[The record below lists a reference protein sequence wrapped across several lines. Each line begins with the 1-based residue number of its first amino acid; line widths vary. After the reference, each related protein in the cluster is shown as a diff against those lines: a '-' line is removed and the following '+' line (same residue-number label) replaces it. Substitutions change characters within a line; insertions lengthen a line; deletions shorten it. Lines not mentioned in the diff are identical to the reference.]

1 MKIED
6 AKALL
11 IDCTDL
17 ICRECNDRHRGCEKQ
32 KSYPDFASTVL
43 VALEKQ
49 IPKEPIKLTYEPL
62 IKHGWVYG
70 CPKCGSAVGQNN
82 YAVDYT
88 QEDDFCPSCGQ
99 RLKWE

>member
-17 ICRECNDRHRGCEKQ
+17 ICRECNDMHRGCEKQ

-49 IPKEPIKLTYEPL
+49 IPK
-62 IKHGWVYG
+62 
-70 CPKCGSAVGQNN
+70 
-82 YAVDYT
+82 
-88 QEDDFCPSCGQ
+88 
-99 RLKWE
+99 

>member
-49 IPKEPIKLTYEPL
+49 IPKEPVHEDGDYFCQVCGTY
-62 IKHGWVYG
+62 
-70 CPKCGSAVGQNN
+70 CGNVHEGVQK
-82 YAVDYT
+82 YCD
-88 QEDDFCPSCGQ
+88 ECGQ
-99 RLKWE
+99 RLR

>member
-49 IPKEPIKLTYEPL
+49 IPKPPKPNTRIPGIGKCQICKTELCIDDDDLHY
-62 IKHGWVYG
+62 
-70 CPKCGSAVGQNN
+70 CP
-82 YAVDYT
+82 T
-88 QEDDFCPSCGQ
+88 CGQ
-99 RLKWE
+99 RLK

>member
-49 IPKEPIKLTYEPL
+49 IPKEPAHKDGDYFCQVCGTY
-62 IKHGWVYG
+62 
-70 CPKCGSAVGQNN
+70 CGNVHEGLQK
-82 YAVDYT
+82 YCD
-88 QEDDFCPSCGQ
+88 ECGQ
-99 RLKWE
+99 RLR

>member
-49 IPKEPIKLTYEPL
+49 IPKEPEKIEYKASGKVIGRCACGKMLLRHY
-62 IKHGWVYG
+62 KG
-70 CPKCGSAVGQNN
+70 CPECLQAI
-82 YAVDYT
+82 
-88 QEDDFCPSCGQ
+88 
-99 RLKWE
+99 KWR

>member
-49 IPKEPIKLTYEPL
+49 IPKEPIRRERTLEGGAITYWH
-62 IKHGWVYG
+62 I
-70 CPKCGSAVGQNN
+70 
-82 YAVDYT
+82 
-88 QEDDFCPSCGQ
+88 CPSCKNRGLLDRWHRQLKHCPHCGQ
-99 RLKWE
+99 ALRWSD

>member
-1 MKIED
+1 MMMESVVSSGAGRGRYGMKIED

-49 IPKEPIKLTYEPL
+49 IPKEPKIYKNSDKER
-62 IKHGWVYG
+62 I
-70 CPKCGSAVGQNN
+70 
-82 YAVDYT
+82 
-88 QEDDFCPSCGQ
+88 
-99 RLKWE
+99 R